1 HRNLLHQSGSIDDR
15 EARRIADQRRAGDPR
30 SRSGVRARASG
41 GRRRR
46 RAAHAAGESVVS
58 RRLSPRLA
66 SLAVSWLGFS
76 ARADAPV
83 RAKPPASASATGRAE
98 AEGVVNLNEASADE
112 LELLPGIGP
121 AKARSIVEH

>member
-1 HRNLLHQSGSIDDR
+1 M
-15 EARRIADQRRAGDPR
+15 
-30 SRSGVRARASG
+30 
-41 GRRRR
+41 
-46 RAAHAAGESVVS
+46 S
-58 RRLSPRLA
+58 RRLSSLLA
-66 SLAVSWLGFS
+66 ALAVSWLGFS

-121 AKARSIVEH
+121 AKARSIVEHRHAHPFRKAEDITKVKGIGRKTFGKLRPYLTLTGPTTLTEEPKKK